1 MLIHTSLYTSIL
13 DYHGPMINDVVGD
26 YPGDLEPALADR
38 RVRAKFYRPDAG
50 FHLGAAVPLVD
61 GDLALETIF
70 ERLDARAAADSNDW
84 LIPNAGNWT
93 AGDITLSMRITDRF
107 AELGRNPTHE
117 RILAF
122 AGGFGWL
129 THPQLMMP
137 AIHRRE
143 GVSAVMF
150 GGGHAHG
157 EPLAV
162 WTAEA
167 ARFAVLRD
175 LWQAGIE
182 VRGARKADDGRNVTP
197 AMEKI
202 DAHVKHAPGV
212 FDYWVSEGAR
222 ENPMWQRILN
232 RAQDRAVLIKRGDR
246 SAAAE
251 FVVAHEINLTLQH
264 HVHTTL
270 LPFRGSVMR
279 QVPDCL
285 LAAIYLQF
293 ANEVV
298 TGRRNPRVRECANPD
313 WSHTFTGGR
322 SDKKY
327 CSDGCR
333 NRKRYL
339 DRHPTQ

>member
-137 AIHRRE
+137 AIHRHE

-162 WTAEA
+162 WDGRGRAVRRA
-167 ARFAVLRD
+167 ARSLAGRALRC
-175 LWQAGIE
+175 
-182 VRGARKADDGRNVTP
+182 VRKADDGRHVTP

-202 DAHVKHAPGV
+202 DAHVEHAPGV

-222 ENPMWQRILN
+222 EIPC
-232 RAQDRAVLIKRGDR
+232 
-246 SAAAE
+246 
-251 FVVAHEINLTLQH
+251 
-264 HVHTTL
+264 
-270 LPFRGSVMR
+270 GS
-279 QVPDCL
+279 
-285 LAAIYLQF
+285 
-293 ANEVV
+293 
-298 TGRRNPRVRECANPD
+298 G
-313 WSHTFTGGR
+313 S
-322 SDKKY
+322 
-327 CSDGCR
+327 
-333 NRKRYL
+333 
-339 DRHPTQ
+339 